1 MEGDIF
7 KAFCHYVDDRI
18 FSKENMGSYVALV
31 VDQSF
36 VDDFCRENHTT
47 EDALMSSVRSILW
60 RYRHDDLTHDDLT
73 IKGIVAIQ
81 LFAASKRANAD
92 ELTVKNY
99 RGRLS
104 QVVHWDINDMNQW
117 MATYQ
122 DSIWLSLFK
131 WCDNHYY
138 KIIKTE
144 KRTGPYCYVQYPVTQ
159 ALRIF
164 NEEDLFYIARA
175 FVDKHL
181 YPGEDISEMDFWR
194 IISKHAIKRYFGTR
208 HASDVVDYSVSDD
221 DYYSQIYNYYLR
233 WNGKYKI
240 REKIVKTDPALS
252 EVFAYLTDDFI
263 TLELRDEH
271 LKLLHSFSSNQME
284 YANIQKLFP
293 FKREGLLLFK
303 RDDVYE
309 NRWQEVRYIDAD
321 ETSYSKESG
330 NYGVVVCFKNA
341 ASFKWEYK
349 LKLCEV
355 LYENRFVVIYKLFR
369 RISTEEFFTEK
380 RPYELYGGLKIG
392 RNTYLKGATPILRL
406 IKPSM
411 VWIDGKAVNA
421 KAIHGDFSLNHL
433 ETGNHYVKLINI
445 KKIRIDVVDTSTNI
459 GEWQNSYNK
468 WLIGKK
474 PPSWY
479 STKSENG
486 IVGLDFSSICDN
498 ESSLDES
505 VTKRWARALAFDEY
519 HSNENNIAIILTRS

>member
-1 MEGDIF
+1 MQGDIF

-31 VDQSF
+31 IDQSF
-36 VDDFCRENHTT
+36 IDDFCRENHTT
-47 EDALMSSVRSILW
+47 EEALMSSVRSILL
-60 RYRHDDLTHDDLT
+60 RYRYDELS

-81 LFAASKRANAD
+81 LYAASKRANTD
-92 ELTVKNY
+92 DGLTVKNY
-99 RGRLS
+99 RDRLS
-104 QVVHWDINDMNQW
+104 QVVNWDINDLDQW
-117 MATYQ
+117 MVSFQ
-122 DSIWLSLFK
+122 DDIWQSLYT
-131 WCDNHYY
+131 WCDNNFI
-138 KIIKTE
+138 KITKT
-144 KRTGPYCYVQYPVTQ
+144 KRRNGPYCYVQYPVAQ
-159 ALRIF
+159 ALRVF
-164 NEEDLFYIARA
+164 NEEDLFYIAKA
-175 FVDKHL
+175 FVEKHL
-181 YPGEDISEMDFWR
+181 YPGEDVSQMDFWR
-194 IISKHAIKRYFGTR
+194 ILSKQSIPRYFGTS
-208 HASDVVDYSVSDD
+208 HAQDVVDNSVSAD

-341 ASFKWEYK
+341 ASYK

-369 RISTEEFFTEK
+369 RISIEEFFTEK

-411 VWIDGKAVNA
+411 VWIDGKAVGES
-421 KAIHGDFSLNHL
+421 AIDGDYVLNYL
-433 ETGNHYVKLINI
+433 EAGSHFVKLIEPILFNSYTI
-445 KKIRIDVVDTSTNI
+445 KFEVVDTSANI
-459 GEWQNSYNK
+459 WEWQSSYNK

-505 VTKRWARALAFDEY
+505 VTKRWAKALVFGKY
-519 HSNENNIAIILTRS
+519 HPNENNIAINLTR